1 MERTGGQ
8 IVVDVLQSEGVTHI
22 FGYPGGAALPLYD
35 ALSSSGIEH
44 ILTRHEQGAAHA
56 ADGYAR
62 ATGKVG
68 VCISTSGPG
77 ATNLVTA
84 IATANMDSIPMVC
97 ITCQVAASLLGKDSF
112 QEADVVGI
120 TAPITKYNH
129 MVQSIEELGLVLKQ
143 AFHIASSGRPGP
155 VVIDI
160 PKDLFAARY
169 DFIMPQ
175 SPEELGL
182 KGYQAPS
189 AEKEAKI
196 EAEIAAVAKALA
208 QAKKPVL
215 FMGGGVIAANA
226 SQSMLALAQKTGI
239 PVVTSLMA
247 ISALPTNLPNYLGMV
262 GMHGTYAANMAV
274 TEADLLIGLGVRFD
288 DRVTSVISK
297 FVPHGKIAHFDIDPS
312 ELGKNVPTQ
321 WSVEGDLA
329 WSLPL
334 FAQKVSEHAAVEDIS
349 PWLNQIKTW
358 QKEHP
363 LPAAPKDGGEQD
375 LIAPAALFHA
385 LNKVMEKDGIL
396 VTDVGQHQMW
406 AAQYGDR
413 FLPRTFLTSGGLGT
427 MGYGLPAALGAKI
440 GCPEQEVWLVSG
452 DGSIMMNCQE
462 LATLAEQQ
470 LPIKIII
477 LNNRG
482 LGMVRQWQRM
492 FFERRCF
499 GSKHEMD
506 TNFAKLA
513 EALGVRGM
521 QANNLQQLETML
533 QTAKNEPGP
542 ILIDARIIEEA
553 NVYPMVAPGAAIY
566 EMIES

>member
-1 MERTGGQ
+1 MEKTGGE
-8 IVVDVLQSEGVTHI
+8 IVVEVLKSEGVTHI

-35 ALSSSGIEH
+35 ALSTSDITH

-77 ATNLVTA
+77 ATNLVTG

-120 TAPITKYNH
+120 TAPITKFNH
-129 MVQSIEELGLVLKQ
+129 MVQSVEELGTVLKQ
-143 AFHIASSGRPGP
+143 AFHIARSGRPGP
-155 VVIDI
+155 VVVDI
-160 PKDLFAARY
+160 PKDLFGATC
-169 DFIMPQ
+169 DFTL
-175 SPEELGL
+175 PETEEDLHL
-182 KGYQAPS
+182 NGYHVQA
-189 AEKEAKI
+189 EGNTQDI
-196 EAEIAAVAKALA
+196 DAVVAALA
-208 QAKKPVL
+208 TAKRPVL
-215 FMGGGVIAANA
+215 FMGGGVIAAGA
-226 SQSMLALAQKTGI
+226 EKAMLQVATKTNI

-247 ISALPTNLPNYLGMV
+247 ISALPTDLPNYLGMV

-312 ELGKNVPTQ
+312 ELGKNVPTEWTVQ
-321 WSVEGDLA
+321 GDLA
-329 WSLPL
+329 WSLPI
-334 FAQKVSEHAAVEDIS
+334 FAEKAQVGNIT
-349 PWLNQIKTW
+349 PWQEQIKNW
-358 QKEHP
+358 QETHP
-363 LPAAPKDGGEQD
+363 LPQAPEPTEEEALISPPAVFELLNKIMPKDS
-375 LIAPAALFHA
+375 
-385 LNKVMEKDGIL
+385 IL

-406 AAQYGDR
+406 AAQYAER
-413 FLPRTFLTSGGLGT
+413 MLPRTFLTSGGLGT
-427 MGYGLPAALGAKI
+427 MGYGLPAAVGAAI
-440 GCPEQEVWLVSG
+440 GCPGKEVWLISG

-470 LPIKIII
+470 LPVKILV

-492 FFERRCF
+492 FFGKRCF
-499 GSKHEMD
+499 GSKHEID
-506 TNFAKLA
+506 TNFATLA
-513 EALGVRGM
+513 KAMGVEGQRVDNIHDLNIAL
-521 QANNLQQLETML
+521 QAA
-533 QTAKNEPGP
+533 AKIAKGP
-542 ILIDARIIEEA
+542 MLIDARILEEA

-566 EMIES
+566 EMIEC

>member
-1 MERTGGQ
+1 MTMEKTGGE
-8 IVVDVLQSEGVTHI
+8 IVVEVLKSEGVTHI

-35 ALSSSGIEH
+35 ALSTSDITH

-77 ATNLVTA
+77 ATNLVTG

-120 TAPITKYNH
+120 TAPITKFNH
-129 MVQSIEELGLVLKQ
+129 MVQSVEELGTVLKQ
-143 AFHIASSGRPGP
+143 AFHIARSGRPGP
-155 VVIDI
+155 VVVDI
-160 PKDLFAARY
+160 PKDLFGATC
-169 DFIMPQ
+169 DFTL
-175 SPEELGL
+175 PETEEDLHL
-182 KGYQAPS
+182 NGYHVQA
-189 AEKEAKI
+189 EGNTQDI
-196 EAEIAAVAKALA
+196 DAVVAALA
-208 QAKKPVL
+208 TAKRPVL
-215 FMGGGVIAANA
+215 FMGGGVIAAGA
-226 SQSMLALAQKTGI
+226 EKAMLQVATKTNI

-247 ISALPTNLPNYLGMV
+247 ISALPTDLPNYLGMV

-312 ELGKNVPTQ
+312 ELGKNVPTEWTVQ
-321 WSVEGDLA
+321 GDLA
-329 WSLPL
+329 WSLPI
-334 FAQKVSEHAAVEDIS
+334 FAEKAQVGNIT
-349 PWLNQIKTW
+349 PWQEQIKNW
-358 QKEHP
+358 QETHP
-363 LPAAPKDGGEQD
+363 LPQAPEPTEEEALISPPAVFELLNKIMPKDS
-375 LIAPAALFHA
+375 
-385 LNKVMEKDGIL
+385 IL

-406 AAQYGDR
+406 AAQYAER
-413 FLPRTFLTSGGLGT
+413 MLPRTFLTSGGLGT
-427 MGYGLPAALGAKI
+427 MGYGLPAAVGAAI
-440 GCPEQEVWLVSG
+440 GCPGKEVWLISG

-470 LPIKIII
+470 LPVKILV

-492 FFERRCF
+492 FFGKRCF
-499 GSKHEMD
+499 GSKHEID
-506 TNFAKLA
+506 TNFATLA
-513 EALGVRGM
+513 KAMGVEGQRVDNIHDLNIAL
-521 QANNLQQLETML
+521 QAA
-533 QTAKNEPGP
+533 AKIAKGP
-542 ILIDARIIEEA
+542 MLIDARILEEA

-566 EMIES
+566 EMIEC

>member
-1 MERTGGQ
+1 MEQTGGE
-8 IVVDVLQSEGVTHI
+8 IVVEVLKSEGVSHI

-35 ALSSSGIEH
+35 ALSHSGITH

-120 TAPITKYNH
+120 TAPITKFNH

-143 AFHIASSGRPGP
+143 AFHIARSGRPGP

-160 PKDLFAARY
+160 PKDLFAATY
-169 DFIMPQ
+169 DFTLPQ
-175 SPEELGL
+175 TAEDLCLS
-182 KGYQAPS
+182 GYRVRS
-189 AEKEAKI
+189 VGDEKQI
-196 EAEIAAVAKALA
+196 DAVAAALT

-226 SQSMLALAQKTGI
+226 AEAMLTLAKKTNV

-247 ISALPTNLPNYLGMV
+247 ISALPTDLPNYLGMV

-297 FVPHGKIAHFDIDPS
+297 FVPHGKIAHFDIDLS
-312 ELGKNVPTQ
+312 ELGKNVPTEWAVQ
-321 WSVEGDLA
+321 GDLA
-329 WSLPL
+329 WSLPIL
-334 FAQKVSEHAAVEDIS
+334 AAKAQAGDITS
-349 PWLNQIKTW
+349 WQAQIREW
-358 QKEHP
+358 QESHP
-363 LPAAPKDGGEQD
+363 LPQAENNQDGLISPPAVFD
-375 LIAPAALFHA
+375 L
-385 LNKVMEKDGIL
+385 LNETMAEDCIL

-406 AAQYGDR
+406 AAQYAKR
-413 FLPRTFLTSGGLGT
+413 SIPRTFLSSGGLGT
-427 MGYGLPAALGAKI
+427 MGYGLPAAMGAAI
-440 GCPEQEVWLVSG
+440 GCPDKEIWLISG

-470 LPIKIII
+470 LPVKIII

-492 FFERRCF
+492 FFGKRCF

-506 TNFAKLA
+506 TNFPQLA
-513 EALGVRGM
+513 EALGVKGLR
-521 QANNLQQLETML
+521 ANNVKELEKAL
-533 QTAKNEPGP
+533 QTAKAWNGP
-542 ILIDARIIEEA
+542 VLIDTRIMEEA

>member
-1 MERTGGQ
+1 MEQTGGE
-8 IVVDVLQSEGVTHI
+8 IVVEVLKSEGVSHI

-35 ALSSSGIEH
+35 ALSHSGITH

-120 TAPITKYNH
+120 TAPITKFNH

-143 AFHIASSGRPGP
+143 AFHIARSGRPGP

-160 PKDLFAARY
+160 PKDLFSATY
-169 DFIMPQ
+169 DFTLPQ
-175 SPEELGL
+175 TAEDLCLS
-182 KGYQAPS
+182 GYRVRS
-189 AEKEAKI
+189 VGDEKQI
-196 EAEIAAVAKALA
+196 DAVAAALT

-226 SQSMLALAQKTGI
+226 AEAMLTLAKKTNV

-247 ISALPTNLPNYLGMV
+247 ISALPTDLPNYLGMV

-297 FVPHGKIAHFDIDPS
+297 FVPHGKIAHFDIDLS
-312 ELGKNVPTQ
+312 ELGKNVPTEWAVQ
-321 WSVEGDLA
+321 GDLA
-329 WSLPL
+329 WSLPIL
-334 FAQKVSEHAAVEDIS
+334 AAKAQAGDITS
-349 PWLNQIKTW
+349 WLEQIKDW
-358 QKEHP
+358 QTTHP
-363 LPAAPKDGGEQD
+363 LPQAADTRDGLISPPAVFD
-375 LIAPAALFHA
+375 L
-385 LNKVMEKDGIL
+385 LNETMAEDCIL

-406 AAQYGDR
+406 AAQYAKR
-413 FLPRTFLTSGGLGT
+413 SIPRTFLSSGGLGT
-427 MGYGLPAALGAKI
+427 MGYGLPAAMGAAI
-440 GCPEQEVWLVSG
+440 GCPDKEIWLISG

-470 LPIKIII
+470 LPVKIII

-492 FFERRCF
+492 FFGKRCF

-506 TNFAKLA
+506 TNFPQLA
-513 EALGVRGM
+513 EALGVKGLR
-521 QANNLQQLETML
+521 ANNVKELEKAL
-533 QTAKNEPGP
+533 QTAKAWNGP
-542 ILIDARIIEEA
+542 VLIDTRIMEEA

>member
-1 MERTGGQ
+1 MEQTGGE
-8 IVVDVLQSEGVTHI
+8 IVVEVLKSEGVSHI

-35 ALSSSGIEH
+35 ALSHSGITH

-68 VCISTSGPG
+68 VYISTSGPG

-120 TAPITKYNH
+120 TAPITKFNH

-143 AFHIASSGRPGP
+143 AFHIARSGRPGP

-160 PKDLFAARY
+160 PKDLFSATY
-169 DFIMPQ
+169 DFTLPQ
-175 SPEELGL
+175 TAAELELG
-182 KGYQAPS
+182 GYRVRS
-189 AEKEAKI
+189 VGDEKQI
-196 EAEIAAVAKALA
+196 DAVAAALT

-226 SQSMLALAQKTGI
+226 AEAMLTLAKKTNG

-247 ISALPTNLPNYLGMV
+247 ISALPTDLPNYLGMV

-297 FVPHGKIAHFDIDPS
+297 FVPHGKIAHFDIDLS
-312 ELGKNVPTQ
+312 ELGKNVPTEWAVQ
-321 WSVEGDLA
+321 GDLA
-329 WSLPL
+329 WSLPIL
-334 FAQKVSEHAAVEDIS
+334 AAKAQAGDITS
-349 PWLNQIKTW
+349 WLEQIKEW
-358 QKEHP
+358 QESHP
-363 LPAAPKDGGEQD
+363 LPQAENNQDG
-375 LIAPAALFHA
+375 LISPPAVFVFFKETKAEGSNHGT
-385 LNKVMEKDGIL
+385 DG
-396 VTDVGQHQMW
+396 GQHQKW
-406 AAQYGDR
+406 AAQYAKR
-413 FLPRTFLTSGGLGT
+413 SIPRTFLSSGGLGT
-427 MGYGLPAALGAKI
+427 MGYGLPAAMGAAI
-440 GCPEQEVWLVSG
+440 GCPDKEVWLVSG

-470 LPIKIII
+470 LPVKIII

-492 FFERRCF
+492 FFGKRCF

-506 TNFAKLA
+506 TNFPQLA
-513 EALGVRGM
+513 EALGV
-521 QANNLQQLETML
+521 
-533 QTAKNEPGP
+533 K
-542 ILIDARIIEEA
+542 
-553 NVYPMVAPGAAIY
+553 
-566 EMIES
+566 